1 LLGLLRARS
10 IFLTPHFLHFFALS
24 LPSTLVSYPQYKN
37 LHLIYISFIVG
48 FPPLLS
54 RVSQQTRSP
63 PFSTKSSLSSTIKM
77 IDESKLDFI
86 MLALR
91 YADPITIDWKG
102 VAAEQGIKRHDNA

>member
-1 LLGLLRARS
+1 
-10 IFLTPHFLHFFALS
+10 
-24 LPSTLVSYPQYKN
+24 
-37 LHLIYISFIVG
+37 
-48 FPPLLS
+48 
-54 RVSQQTRSP
+54 
-63 PFSTKSSLSSTIKM
+63 M